1 MLLICGSSDKNR
13 RTGWTQKKPLLI
25 FFPSSPRMLPL
36 SSVFK
41 NSLAISVSP
50 LLRSW
55 HFLLPPLGVLRDFS
69 CSVKSAAAL
78 MARLSRA
85 VIQTYK
91 QLEYKF
97 CPEFALAGSSSRG
110 HKDLFIYFKPLRT
123 WQPAVIWWL
132 GDGKIHLIC
141 VLPSHACRG
150 FISKWEGGEGCMQG
164 RVGHGLL
171 KFTNGTE
178 WLRNHC

>member
-1 MLLICGSSDKNR
+1 MNSKE
-13 RTGWTQKKPLLI
+13 TPLLI

-78 MARLSRA
+78 MAGPSRA

-97 CPEFALAGSSSRG
+97 CQEFALAGSSSRG
-110 HKDLFIYFKPLRT
+110 HKDLFIYLFQTSQDIAACCHLVTRGWQDTFNLR
-123 WQPAVIWWL
+123 
-132 GDGKIHLIC
+132 
-141 VLPSHACRG
+141 ACRG
-150 FISKWEGGEGCMQG
+150 FISKWEGGRRGMHAGKSWGWIIE
-164 RVGHGLL
+164 VY
-171 KFTNGTE
+171 
-178 WLRNHC
+178 